1 MQTLSAPRQTLSAPR
16 AVIPRLGDILVE
28 QGIASAE
35 QIKHALEMQ
44 ASTGQRLGSILI
56 SSGLAT
62 EEQVTEARAVQMD
75 VGYVNVTQQAADPF
89 AVALVPHDI
98 AHRFLLL
105 PLSTEDGTDGTPGR
119 LLLAMVDPWDVE
131 ATDWVQRETRR
142 RIEPLLA
149 SESGLHAA
157 LERAYQ
163 SSKSDA
169 HSSAMSETIELASL
183 DSLDLAVPD
192 AEELDLGDHVRQ
204 GEQAPVIRF
213 VNTLFAEAVRRRTSD
228 IHIEPRKKDFLI
240 RYRVDGQLQTIKT
253 VPRNLL
259 AATVSRIKILAE
271 MDIAE
276 RRLPLDGRIAM
287 RVEGKNID
295 LRVSTLPTQYGER
308 VVMRILDR
316 STASMGLDELGF
328 SPHNLLAFN
337 SLIRK
342 PHGIILVTGPT
353 GSGKTT
359 TLYAALNALKSPT
372 TNIITCEDPVEYELE
387 GISQSNVNERAGLTF
402 ARQLRAILRQDPDVV
417 LVGEIR
423 DAETAEIAFRAA
435 LTGHLVLST
444 LHCNEA
450 AGAVSRLLDM
460 GVAPFLIAST
470 VAGVVAQRLVRRLCP
485 HCRRE
490 TFPDPDTLGL
500 YRALGGGVE
509 PGMNLWEAPGC
520 PKCDGKG
527 TQGRVAVHEVLTTN
541 TRINRLTM
549 ESAETHIIREAA
561 IENGMIP
568 MIGDGLDKLR
578 SGLTLLDDVQRKI
591 GVAMAE

>member
-1 MQTLSAPRQTLSAPR
+1 MQTFSAPR
-16 AVIPRLGDILVE
+16 ATIPRLGDILV
-28 QGIASAE
+28 QHGIATQE
-35 QIKHALEMQ
+35 QIKHALEAQ
-44 ASTGQRLGSILI
+44 ASTGQRLGTVLI
-56 SSGLAT
+56 ANGWAT
-62 EEQVTEARAVQMD
+62 EEQVTEARSVQME
-75 VGYVNVTQQAADPF
+75 VGYVDITQEIPDPF
-89 AVALVPHDI
+89 AVALVPLEV
-98 AHRFLLL
+98 AQRFLLL
-105 PLSTEDGTDGTPGR
+105 PLSMEDGEEGKPGR
-119 LLLAMVDPWDVE
+119 LRLAMVDPWDVE

-149 SESGLHAA
+149 SETGLLSA
-157 LERAYQ
+157 LERAYH
-163 SSKSDA
+163 SSQRDA
-169 HSSAMSETIELASL
+169 HSSEMSATIELASL
-183 DSLDLAVPD
+183 DSVDLAVPD

-213 VNTLFAEAVRRRTSD
+213 VNTLFSEAIRRRTSD

-276 RRLPLDGRIAM
+276 RRLPLDGRISM

-328 SPHNLLAFN
+328 SPHNLLSFN

-387 GISQSNVNERAGLTF
+387 GISQSNVNDRAGLTF

-490 TFPDPDTLGL
+490 TVPDTDTLAM
-500 YRALGGGVE
+500 YRALGGE
-509 PGMNLWEAPGC
+509 AAPGMTLWEGPGC

-527 TQGRVAVHEVLTTN
+527 TKGRVAVHEVLVAN
-541 TRINRLTM
+541 THINRLTM
-549 ESAETHIIREAA
+549 ESAETHIIRDAA

-578 SGLTLLDDVQRKI
+578 SGLTLMDDVQRKI
-591 GVAMAE
+591 GVALAE

>member
-1 MQTLSAPRQTLSAPR
+1 MQTFSAPR
-16 AVIPRLGDILVE
+16 AVIPRLGDILIE
-28 QGIASAE
+28 QGIADAD
-35 QIKHALEMQ
+35 QIQHALETQ
-44 ASTGQRLGSILI
+44 RATGQRLGSVLI
-56 SSGLAT
+56 ANGWAT
-62 EEQVTEARAVQMD
+62 EEQITEARSVQMD
-75 VGYVNVTQQAADPF
+75 VGYVNITLETPDPF
-89 AVALVPHDI
+89 AVALVP
-98 AHRFLLL
+98 AEVAQRFLLL
-105 PLSTEDGTDGTPGR
+105 PLCMEEGTDGKPGR
-119 LLLAMVDPWDVE
+119 LQLAMVDPWDVE

-142 RIEPLLA
+142 RIEPLLV
-149 SESGLHAA
+149 SESGLQAA

-163 SSKSDA
+163 SSRSDA
-169 HSSAMSETIELASL
+169 HSSEMSETIELASL

-192 AEELDLGDHVRQ
+192 AEELDLGDNVRQ

-213 VNTLFAEAVRRRTSD
+213 VNTLFSEAVRRRTSD

-316 STASMGLDELGF
+316 STASMSLDELGF
-328 SPHNLLAFN
+328 SAHNLLAFN

-359 TLYAALNALKSPT
+359 TLYAALNALRSPT

-402 ARQLRAILRQDPDVV
+402 ARQLRAILRQDPDIV

-490 TFPDPDTLGL
+490 AFPDADTTAI
-500 YRALGGGVE
+500 YRSLGGDPK
-509 PGMNLWEAPGC
+509 PGETLWEAPGC
-520 PKCDGKG
+520 PKCEGKG
-527 TQGRVAVHEVLTTN
+527 TRGRVAVHEVLTTN

-549 ESAETHIIREAA
+549 ESAETHIIRDAA
-561 IENGMIP
+561 IENGMVP
-568 MIGDGLDKLR
+568 MIGDGLEKLR

-591 GVAMAE
+591 GIALAE

>member
-1 MQTLSAPRQTLSAPR
+1 MQTLSAPRAT
-16 AVIPRLGDILVE
+16 IPRLGDILIE
-28 QGIASAE
+28 HGIATAD
-35 QIKHALEMQ
+35 QIRHALEIQ
-44 ASTGQRLGSILI
+44 ASSGQRLGTVLI
-56 SSGLAT
+56 GNGWAT
-62 EEQVTEARAVQMD
+62 EEQITEARSVQMD
-75 VGYVNVTQQAADPF
+75 VGYVNITQQVPDPF
-89 AVALVPHDI
+89 AVALVPAEI
-98 AHRFLLL
+98 AQRYLLL
-105 PLSTEDGTDGTPGR
+105 PLSMEDSADGKPGR
-119 LLLAMVDPWDVE
+119 LHLAMVDPWDVE

-149 SESGLHAA
+149 SETGLQAA

-163 SSKSDA
+163 SSRNDA
-169 HSSAMSETIELASL
+169 HSSEMSETIELASL

-213 VNTLFAEAVRRRTSD
+213 VNTLFSEAVRRRTSD

-316 STASMGLDELGF
+316 STASMSLDELGF
-328 SPHNLLAFN
+328 SPHNLLSFN

-359 TLYAALNALKSPT
+359 TLYAALNALRSPT

-490 TFPDPDTLGL
+490 AVPDADTLAM
-500 YRALGGGVE
+500 YRALGGDAA
-509 PGMNLWEAPGC
+509 PGMTLWEGPGC

-527 TQGRVAVHEVLTTN
+527 TRGRVAVHEVLVTN

-549 ESAETHIIREAA
+549 ESAETHILRDAA

-568 MIGDGLDKLR
+568 MIGDGLEKLR
-578 SGLTLLDDVQRKI
+578 SGLTILDDVQRKI

>member
-1 MQTLSAPRQTLSAPR
+1 M
-16 AVIPRLGDILVE
+16 IPRLGDILIE
-28 QGIASAE
+28 HGIASAD
-35 QIKHALEMQ
+35 QIKHALEIQ
-44 ASTGQRLGSILI
+44 ASTGQRLGTVLI
-56 SSGLAT
+56 AHGWAT
-62 EEQVTEARAVQMD
+62 EEQITEARSVQMD
-75 VGYVNVTQQAADPF
+75 VGYVDITQQTPDPF
-89 AVALVPHDI
+89 AVALVPLEI
-98 AHRFLLL
+98 AQRYLLL
-105 PLSTEDGTDGTPGR
+105 PLSMEDGTDGKPGR
-119 LLLAMVDPWDVE
+119 LHLAMVDPWDVE

-149 SESGLHAA
+149 SETGLQVA
-157 LERAYQ
+157 LERAYH
-163 SSKSDA
+163 SSQSDA
-169 HSSAMSETIELASL
+169 HSSEMSATIELASL
-183 DSLDLAVPD
+183 DSLDLVVPD

-213 VNTLFAEAVRRRTSD
+213 VNTLFSEAVRRRTSD

-276 RRLPLDGRIAM
+276 RRLPLDGRISM

-316 STASMGLDELGF
+316 STASMSLDELGF
-328 SPHNLLAFN
+328 SPHNLLSFN

-359 TLYAALNALKSPT
+359 TLYAALNALRSPT

-490 TFPDPDTLGL
+490 TVPEADTLAV
-500 YRALGGGVE
+500 YRALGGE
-509 PGMNLWEAPGC
+509 ATPGMTLWEGPGC

-527 TQGRVAVHEVLTTN
+527 TRGRVAVHEVLVAN

-549 ESAETHIIREAA
+549 ESAETHIIRDAA

-568 MIGDGLDKLR
+568 MIGDGLEKLR
-578 SGLTLLDDVQRKI
+578 SGLTILDDVQRKI
-591 GVAMAE
+591 GVALAE

>member
-1 MQTLSAPRQTLSAPR
+1 MQTLSAPRTT
-16 AVIPRLGDILVE
+16 IPRMGDILIE
-28 QGIASAE
+28 HGIATTE
-35 QIKHALEMQ
+35 QIKQALDMQ
-44 ASTGQRLGSILI
+44 ASTGQRLGSVLI
-56 SSGLAT
+56 GNGWAT
-62 EEQVTEARAVQMD
+62 EEQVTEARSVQMD
-75 VGYVNVTQQAADPF
+75 VGYVDVTLEVPDPF
-89 AVALVPHDI
+89 AIALVPLEI
-98 AHRFLLL
+98 AQRYLLL
-105 PLSTEDGTDGTPGR
+105 PLSMEDGTDGKPGR
-119 LLLAMVDPWDVE
+119 IRLAMVDPWDVE

-149 SESGLHAA
+149 SETGLQAA

-163 SSKSDA
+163 SSQNDV
-169 HSSAMSETIELASL
+169 HSSVMSETMELASL
-183 DSLDLAVPD
+183 DSLDMALPD

-213 VNTLFAEAVRRRTSD
+213 VNTLFSEAVRRRTSD

-240 RYRVDGQLQTIKT
+240 RYRVDGSLQTIKT

-276 RRLPLDGRIAM
+276 RRLPLDGRISM

-316 STASMGLDELGF
+316 STASMSLDELGF
-328 SPHNLLAFN
+328 SAHNLLSFN

-359 TLYAALNALKSPT
+359 TLYAALNALRSPA

-450 AGAVSRLLDM
+450 AGAVSRLIDM

-485 HCRRE
+485 HCRQE
-490 TFPDPDTLGL
+490 VTPSEDTLAM
-500 YRALGGGVE
+500 YQSLGGAVT
-509 PGMNLWEAPGC
+509 PGMTLWDAPGC

-527 TQGRVAVHEVLTTN
+527 TRGRVAVHEVLVTN

-549 ESAETHIIREAA
+549 ESAETHVIREAA

-568 MIGDGLDKLR
+568 MIGDGLEKLR

-591 GVAMAE
+591 GVAIAE

>member
-1 MQTLSAPRQTLSAPR
+1 MQTFSAPR
-16 AVIPRLGDILVE
+16 ATIPRLGDILIE
-28 QGIASAE
+28 HGIASAE
-35 QIKHALEMQ
+35 QIQHALETQ
-44 ASTGQRLGSILI
+44 ASTGQRLGTVLI
-56 SSGLAT
+56 GNGWAT
-62 EEQVTEARAVQMD
+62 EEQITEARSVQMD
-75 VGYVNVTQQAADPF
+75 VSYVDITQEVPDPF
-89 AVALVPHDI
+89 AVALVPAEI
-98 AHRFLLL
+98 AQRYLLL
-105 PLSTEDGTDGTPGR
+105 PLSMEDGLDGKPGR
-119 LLLAMVDPWDVE
+119 LHLAMVDPWDVE

-149 SESGLHAA
+149 SETGLQAA

-163 SSKSDA
+163 SSRNDA
-169 HSSAMSETIELASL
+169 NSSEMSETIELASL
-183 DSLDLAVPD
+183 DSLDLVVPG

-213 VNTLFAEAVRRRTSD
+213 VNTLFSEAVRRRTSD

-240 RYRVDGQLQTIKT
+240 RYRVDGQLETIKT

-316 STASMGLDELGF
+316 STASMSLDELGF
-328 SPHNLLAFN
+328 SAHNLLSFN

-359 TLYAALNALKSPT
+359 TLYAALNALRSPT

-423 DAETAEIAFRAA
+423 DADTAEIAFRAA

-460 GVAPFLIAST
+460 GIAPFLIAST
-470 VAGVVAQRLVRRLCP
+470 VVGVVAQRLVRRLCP
-485 HCRRE
+485 HCRVE
-490 TFPDPDTLGL
+490 VAPDADTLAM
-500 YRALGGGVE
+500 YQALGGAVT
-509 PGMNLWEAPGC
+509 PGMTLWEGPGC

-527 TQGRVAVHEVLTTN
+527 TRGRVAVHEVLVTN

-549 ESAETHIIREAA
+549 ESAETHILRDAA

-568 MIGDGLDKLR
+568 MIGDGLEKLR
-578 SGLTLLDDVQRKI
+578 SGLTILDDVQRKI
-591 GVAMAE
+591 GVTVME

>member
-1 MQTLSAPRQTLSAPR
+1 MQTLSAPHAT
-16 AVIPRLGDILVE
+16 IPRLGDILIE
-28 QGIASAE
+28 HGIASAD
-35 QIKHALEMQ
+35 QIKQALETQ
-44 ASTGQRLGSILI
+44 ASTGQRLGTVLI
-56 SSGLAT
+56 GNGWAT
-62 EEQVTEARAVQMD
+62 EEQITEARSVQMD
-75 VGYVNVTQQAADPF
+75 VGYVNITQEVPDPF
-89 AVALVPHDI
+89 AVALVPLEI
-98 AHRFLLL
+98 AQRYLLL
-105 PLSTEDGTDGTPGR
+105 PLALEDGVDGKPGR
-119 LLLAMVDPWDVE
+119 LHLAMVDPWDVE

-149 SESGLHAA
+149 SETGLQVA

-163 SSKSDA
+163 SSQNDV
-169 HSSAMSETIELASL
+169 HSTEMSATIELASL

-192 AEELDLGDHVRQ
+192 AEELDLGNHVRQ

-213 VNTLFAEAVRRRTSD
+213 VNTLFSEAVRRRTSD

-276 RRLPLDGRIAM
+276 RRLPLDGRISM

-328 SPHNLLAFN
+328 SPHNLLSFN

-359 TLYAALNALKSPT
+359 TLYAALNALRSPT

-402 ARQLRAILRQDPDVV
+402 ARQLRAILRQDPDIV

-423 DAETAEIAFRAA
+423 DQETAEIAFRAA

-490 TFPDPDTLGL
+490 TTPDPDTLAM
-500 YRALGGGVE
+500 YRALGGE
-509 PGMNLWEAPGC
+509 TSPGMTLWEGPGC

-527 TQGRVAVHEVLTTN
+527 TRGRVAVHEVLVSN

-591 GVAMAE
+591 GIALAE

>member
-1 MQTLSAPRQTLSAPR
+1 MQTLNPPSLAM
-16 AVIPRLGDILVE
+16 PRLGDILVQQGAITSE
-28 QGIASAE
+28 QLRE
-35 QIKHALEMQ
+35 ALEAQ
-44 ASTGQRLGSILI
+44 ASTGRRIGTTLMENGW
-56 SSGLAT
+56 AT
-62 EEQVTEARAVQMD
+62 EEQVTEARAVQME
-75 VGYVNVTQQAADPF
+75 VGYADLTRTVPDPF
-89 AVALVPHDI
+89 AIVLVP
-98 AHRFLLL
+98 AETAQRYLLL
-105 PLSTEDGTDGTPGR
+105 PLSMEDGVSNGPGR
-119 LLLAMVDPWDVE
+119 ITLAMVDPWDVE
-131 ATDWVQRETRR
+131 AIDFIQRETRR
-142 RIEPLLA
+142 RVEPLLS
-149 SESGLHAA
+149 SESGLRAA
-157 LERAYQ
+157 LDRAYQ
-163 SSKSDA
+163 NSRNDA
-169 HSSAMSETIELASL
+169 HSEAMSETIELASL
-183 DSLDLAVPD
+183 DSLDLAVPG
-192 AEELDLGDHVRQ
+192 EEDLDLSDPLKQ

-213 VNTLFAEAVRRRTSD
+213 VNTLFSEAVRRRTSD

-259 AATVSRIKILAE
+259 AATVSRIKILGE

-276 RRLPLDGRIAM
+276 RRLPLDGRIAL

-316 STASMGLDELGF
+316 STAGMSLGDLGF
-328 SPHNLLAFN
+328 SPHNLLNFN

-423 DAETAEIAFRAA
+423 DQETAEIAFRAA

-450 AGAVSRLLDM
+450 AGAVSRLIDM

-470 VAGVVAQRLVRRLCP
+470 VIGVVAQRLVRRLCP
-485 HCRRE
+485 HCKE
-490 TFPDPDTLGL
+490 EVFPDEEKLAL
-500 YRALGGGVE
+500 YRALGGV
-509 PGMNLWEAPGC
+509 PTPDLMLWNAPGC
-520 PKCDGKG
+520 PKCEGNG
-527 TQGRVAVHEVLTTN
+527 TRGRVAVHEVLTASTQ
-541 TRINRLTM
+541 IHRLTM
-549 ESAETHIIREAA
+549 ESAETHVIREAA
-561 IENGMIP
+561 IAGGMIP
-568 MIGDGLDKLR
+568 MLGDGMDKVR
-578 SGLTLLDDVQRKI
+578 AGLTTLEDVQRKI
-591 GVAMAE
+591 GVSMAD

>member
-1 MQTLSAPRQTLSAPR
+1 MQTLSAPRAT
-16 AVIPRLGDILVE
+16 IPRLGDILIE
-28 QGIASAE
+28 HRIATQD
-35 QIKHALEMQ
+35 QIKHSLELQ
-44 ASTGQRLGSILI
+44 ASTGQRLGTILI
-56 SSGLAT
+56 AHGWAT
-62 EEQVTEARAVQMD
+62 EEQVTEARSVQMD
-75 VGYVNVTQQAADPF
+75 VGYVDITQQIPDPF
-89 AVALVPHDI
+89 AVALVPHEI
-98 AHRFLLL
+98 AQRYLLL
-105 PLSTEDGTDGTPGR
+105 PLSMEDGTDDKPGR
-119 LLLAMVDPWDVE
+119 LHLAMVDPWDVE

-149 SESGLHAA
+149 SETGLQAA
-157 LERAYQ
+157 LERAYH
-163 SSKSDA
+163 SSQSDA
-169 HSSAMSETIELASL
+169 HSSEMSATIELASL

-213 VNTLFAEAVRRRTSD
+213 VNTLFSEAIRRRTSD
-228 IHIEPRKKDFLI
+228 IHIEPRKKDFMI

-276 RRLPLDGRIAM
+276 RRLPLDGRISM

-328 SPHNLLAFN
+328 SAHNLLSFN

-359 TLYAALNALKSPT
+359 TLYAALNALRSPT

-402 ARQLRAILRQDPDVV
+402 ARQLRAILRQDPDIV

-423 DAETAEIAFRAA
+423 DQETAEIAFRAA

-490 TFPDPDTLGL
+490 AVPEPDTLAV
-500 YRALGGGVE
+500 YRALGGDVA
-509 PGMNLWEAPGC
+509 PGMTLWEGPGC

-527 TQGRVAVHEVLTTN
+527 TRGRVAVHEVLVAN

-568 MIGDGLDKLR
+568 MIGDGLEKLR

-591 GVAMAE
+591 GVAMTE

>member
-1 MQTLSAPRQTLSAPR
+1 MQTFTAPRTI
-16 AVIPRLGDILVE
+16 IPRLGDILIE
-28 QGIASAE
+28 NGIASPE
-35 QIKHALEMQ
+35 QIQHALDMQ

-56 SSGLAT
+56 GNGWAT
-62 EEQVTEARAVQMD
+62 EEQITEARSVQMD
-75 VGYVNVTQQAADPF
+75 VGYANITLEVPDPF
-89 AVALVPHDI
+89 AVALVPAEI
-98 AHRFLLL
+98 AQRYLLL
-105 PLSTEDGTDGTPGR
+105 PLSMEEGLDGKPGR
-119 LLLAMVDPWDVE
+119 LQLAMVDPWDVE

-142 RIEPLLA
+142 RIEPLLV
-149 SESGLHAA
+149 SETGLQAA

-163 SSKSDA
+163 SSRNDA
-169 HSSAMSETIELASL
+169 HSSEMSETIELASL

-213 VNTLFAEAVRRRTSD
+213 VNTLFSEAVRRRTSD

-316 STASMGLDELGF
+316 STASMGLGELGF
-328 SPHNLLAFN
+328 SAHNLLAFN

-359 TLYAALNALKSPT
+359 TLYAALNALRSPT

-423 DAETAEIAFRAA
+423 DQETAEIAFRAA

-490 TFPDPDTLGL
+490 SAPDADTLAM
-500 YRALGGGVE
+500 YRALGGEMEAGE
-509 PGMNLWEAPGC
+509 TLWDAPGC

-527 TQGRVAVHEVLTTN
+527 TRGRVAVHEVLVTN

-549 ESAETHIIREAA
+549 ESAETHIIRDAA
-561 IENGMIP
+561 VENGMIP
-568 MIGDGLDKLR
+568 LIGDGLEKLR

-591 GVAMAE
+591 GVALAE

>member
-1 MQTLSAPRQTLSAPR
+1 MQTLSAPRAT
-16 AVIPRLGDILVE
+16 IPRLGDILIE
-28 QGIASAE
+28 HGIATAD
-35 QIKHALEMQ
+35 QIKHGLELQ
-44 ASTGQRLGSILI
+44 ASTGQRLGTILI
-56 SSGLAT
+56 AHGWAT
-62 EEQVTEARAVQMD
+62 EEQVTEARSVQMD
-75 VGYVNVTQQAADPF
+75 VGYVDVTQQTPDPF
-89 AVALVPHDI
+89 AVALVPHEI
-98 AHRFLLL
+98 AQRYLLL
-105 PLSTEDGTDGTPGR
+105 PLSMEDDSMDGKPGR
-119 LLLAMVDPWDVE
+119 LHIAMVDPWDVE

-149 SESGLHAA
+149 SETGLQAA
-157 LERAYQ
+157 LERAYH
-163 SSKSDA
+163 SSQSDA
-169 HSSAMSETIELASL
+169 HSSEMSATIELASL
-183 DSLDLAVPD
+183 DALDLAVPD

-213 VNTLFAEAVRRRTSD
+213 VNTLFSEAIRRRTSD
-228 IHIEPRKKDFLI
+228 IHIEPRKKDFLV

-276 RRLPLDGRIAM
+276 RRLPLDGRISM

-316 STASMGLDELGF
+316 STASMSLDELGF
-328 SPHNLLAFN
+328 SAHNLLSFN

-359 TLYAALNALKSPT
+359 TLYAALNALRSPT

-402 ARQLRAILRQDPDVV
+402 ARQLRAILRQDPDIV

-423 DAETAEIAFRAA
+423 DQETAEIAFRAA

-490 TFPDPDTLGL
+490 AVPEPDTLAV
-500 YRALGGGVE
+500 YRALGGEVS
-509 PGMNLWEAPGC
+509 PGMTLWEGPGC
-520 PKCDGKG
+520 VKCDGKG
-527 TQGRVAVHEVLTTN
+527 TRGRVAVHEVLVAN

-568 MIGDGLDKLR
+568 MIGDGLEKLR

-591 GVAMAE
+591 GVALAE

>member
-1 MQTLSAPRQTLSAPR
+1 MQTLNAPR
-16 AVIPRLGDILVE
+16 AVTPRLGDILVE
-28 QGIASAE
+28 HGIITVE
-35 QIKHALEMQ
+35 QIRHALEVQ
-44 ASTGQRLGSILI
+44 SSTGQRLGSVLV
-56 SSGLAT
+56 GNGWAT
-62 EEQVTEARAVQMD
+62 EEQVTEARAVQME
-75 VGYVNVTQQAADPF
+75 VGYVDLTTQVPDPF
-89 AVALVPHDI
+89 AVALIPVEI
-98 AHRFLLL
+98 AQRYLLL
-105 PLSTEDGTDGTPGR
+105 PLSVEDAPVNGR
-119 LLLAMVDPWDVE
+119 PQISLAMVDPWDVE
-131 ATDWVQRETRR
+131 AIDHVQRETRR
-142 RIEPLLA
+142 RVEPLLA
-149 SESGLHAA
+149 SESGLHSA
-157 LERAYQ
+157 LERAYHASQ
-163 SSKSDA
+163 NDA
-169 HSSAMSETIELASL
+169 HSEAMSETIELASL
-183 DSLDLAVPD
+183 DSLDLIVPD
-192 AEELDLGDHVRQ
+192 ESEIDLGDTVRQ

-213 VNTLFAEAVRRRTSD
+213 VNTLFSEAVRRRTSD

-240 RYRVDGQLQTIKT
+240 RYRIDGQLQTIKT
-253 VPRNLL
+253 VPRNLH
-259 AATVSRIKILAE
+259 AATVSRIKILGE

-276 RRLPLDGRIAM
+276 RRLPLDGRIAL

-328 SPHNLLAFN
+328 SPHNLLSFN

-359 TLYAALNALKSPT
+359 TLYAALNALRSPA
-372 TNIITCEDPVEYELE
+372 TNIMTCEDPIEYELE

-460 GVAPFLIAST
+460 GVPPFLIAST
-470 VAGVVAQRLVRRLCP
+470 VAGIVAQRLVRRLCP
-485 HCRRE
+485 VCRRE
-490 TFPDPDTLGL
+490 FFPDSDQLAMF
-500 YRALGGGVE
+500 RALGGGIV
-509 PGMNLWEAPGC
+509 PGMVLFEGPGC
-520 PKCDGKG
+520 AKCDGHG
-527 TQGRVAVHEVLTTN
+527 TRGRVAVHEVLVAN
-541 TRINRLTM
+541 TRIHRLTM
-549 ESAETHIIREAA
+549 ESAETHVIREAA

-568 MIGDGLDKLR
+568 MIGDGLEKLR
-578 SGLTLLDDVQRKI
+578 QGVTVLDDIQRKI
-591 GVAMAE
+591 GVSVGE

>member
-1 MQTLSAPRQTLSAPR
+1 MQTLSAPRTMT
-16 AVIPRLGDILVE
+16 PRLGDILVE
-28 QGIASAE
+28 QGAISPE
-35 QIKHALEMQ
+35 QLSQALELQ
-44 ASTGQRLGSILI
+44 TSTGQRLGNVLI
-56 SSGLAT
+56 GNGWAD
-62 EEQVTEARAVQMD
+62 EEQVTEARSVQMD
-75 VGYVNVTQQAADPF
+75 AVYVNMTRETPDPF
-89 AVALVPHDI
+89 AVALVAFEI
-98 AHRFLLL
+98 AHRYLLV
-105 PLSTEDGTDGTPGR
+105 PLSVDDSIDGKPGR
-119 LLLAMVDPWDVE
+119 IRLAMVDPWDVE
-131 ATDWVQRETRR
+131 AIDHVQRETRR
-142 RIEPLLA
+142 RVEPLLA
-149 SESGLHAA
+149 SETGLQAA
-157 LERAYQ
+157 LERAYHASQ
-163 SSKSDA
+163 NDA

-192 AEELDLGDHVRQ
+192 EGDLDVSDAVKQ

-213 VNTLFAEAVRRRTSD
+213 VNTLFSEAVRRRTSD

-253 VPRNLL
+253 VPRSLL
-259 AATVSRIKILAE
+259 AATVSRIKILGE

-276 RRLPLDGRIAM
+276 RRLPLDGRIAL

-316 STASMGLDELGF
+316 STASMSLGDLGF
-328 SPHNLLAFN
+328 SDHNLESFN
-337 SLIRK
+337 GIIRK

-460 GVAPFLIAST
+460 GVPPFLIAST
-470 VAGVVAQRLVRRLCP
+470 VVGIVAQRLVRRLCP
-485 HCRRE
+485 SCKE
-490 TFPDPDTLGL
+490 EFFPDDDTRAM
-500 YRALGGGVE
+500 YCALGGKDS
-509 PGMNLWEAPGC
+509 PDLMLYR
-520 PKCDGKG
+520 GKG
-527 TQGRVAVHEVLTTN
+527 CAKCEGHGSRGRVAVHEVLVAN
-541 TRINRLTM
+541 THIHRLTM
-549 ESAETHIIREAA
+549 EAAETHVIREAA
-561 IENGMIP
+561 IANGMIP
-568 MIGDGLDKLR
+568 MIGDGMDKVR
-578 SGLTLLDDVQRKI
+578 QGLTLLEDVQRKI
-591 GVAMAE
+591 GVALTE

>member
-1 MQTLSAPRQTLSAPR
+1 MQTFSAPR

-35 QIKHALEMQ
+35 QIKHALEAQ

-56 SSGLAT
+56 NTGLAT
-62 EEQVTEARAVQMD
+62 EEQITEARAVQMD
-75 VGYVNVTQQAADPF
+75 VGYVDVTRQAADPF
-89 AVALVPHDI
+89 AVALVPPDI
-98 AHRFLLL
+98 AQRFLLL
-105 PLSTEDGTDGTPGR
+105 PLSMEDGADGKPGR

-149 SESGLHAA
+149 SETGLHAA

-163 SSKSDA
+163 SSRNDE

-276 RRLPLDGRIAM
+276 RRLPLDGRISM
-287 RVEGKNID
+287 RVEGKNLD

-328 SPHNLLAFN
+328 SPHNLTAFN
-337 SLIRK
+337 ALIRK

-387 GISQSNVNERAGLTF
+387 GISQSNVNDRAGLTF

-490 TFPDPDTLGL
+490 IFPDPDTLGL
-500 YRALGGGVE
+500 YRALGGQTT
-509 PGMNLWEAPGC
+509 PGMTLWDAPGC

-549 ESAETHIIREAA
+549 ESAETHVIREAA
-561 IENGMIP
+561 IENGMVP

-591 GVAMAE
+591 GVALAE

>member
-1 MQTLSAPRQTLSAPR
+1 MS
-16 AVIPRLGDILVE
+16 E
-28 QGIASAE
+28 N
-35 QIKHALEMQ
+35 
-44 ASTGQRLGSILI
+44 
-56 SSGLAT
+56 GL
-62 EEQVTEARAVQMD
+62 Q
-75 VGYVNVTQQAADPF
+75 
-89 AVALVPHDI
+89 
-98 AHRFLLL
+98 
-105 PLSTEDGTDGTPGR
+105 
-119 LLLAMVDPWDVE
+119 
-131 ATDWVQRETRR
+131 
-142 RIEPLLA
+142 
-149 SESGLHAA
+149 AA

-163 SSKSDA
+163 SSRNDA
-169 HSSAMSETIELASL
+169 HSSEMSETIELASL

-213 VNTLFAEAVRRRTSD
+213 VNTLFSEAVRRRTSD

-316 STASMGLDELGF
+316 STASMSLDELGF
-328 SPHNLLAFN
+328 SAHNLLAFN

-359 TLYAALNALKSPT
+359 TLYAALNALRSPT

-490 TFPDPDTLGL
+490 SVPDTDTLAI
-500 YRALGGGVE
+500 YRSLGGELGQGE
-509 PGMNLWEAPGC
+509 PLWEAPGC

-527 TQGRVAVHEVLTTN
+527 TRGRVAVHEVLVSN

-549 ESAETHIIREAA
+549 EAAETHVLREAA

-591 GVAMAE
+591 GVAIAE

>member
-1 MQTLSAPRQTLSAPR
+1 MQTLSAPRTT
-16 AVIPRLGDILVE
+16 IPRMGDILIE
-28 QGIASAE
+28 MGIASTE
-35 QIKHALEMQ
+35 QIKHALEAQ
-44 ASTGQRLGSILI
+44 ASTGQRLGTILI
-56 SSGLAT
+56 SNGWAT
-62 EEQVTEARAVQMD
+62 EEQVTEARSVQMD
-75 VGYVNVTQQAADPF
+75 VGYINITQQTPDPF
-89 AVALVPHDI
+89 AVALVPLEI
-98 AHRFLLL
+98 AQRYLML
-105 PLSTEDGTDGTPGR
+105 PLSMEEGSENKPGR
-119 LLLAMVDPWDVE
+119 LQLAMVDPWDVE

-149 SESGLHAA
+149 SETGLMIA

-163 SSKSDA
+163 SEQNDA
-169 HSSAMSETIELASL
+169 HSTAMSETMELASL
-183 DSLDLAVPD
+183 DSMDLAVTD
-192 AEELDLGDHVRQ
+192 AEELDLGDNVRQ

-213 VNTLFAEAVRRRTSD
+213 VNTLFSEAVRRRTSD

-276 RRLPLDGRIAM
+276 RRLPLDGRISM

-328 SPHNLLAFN
+328 SPHNLLSFN

-359 TLYAALNALKSPT
+359 TLYAALNALRSPT

-387 GISQSNVNERAGLTF
+387 GISQSNVNERSGLTF
-402 ARQLRAILRQDPDVV
+402 ARQLRAILRQDPDIV

-490 TFPDPDTLGL
+490 TFPDEDTLAM
-500 YRALGGGVE
+500 YRALGGTTE
-509 PGMNLWEAPGC
+509 PGMNLWEATGC
-520 PKCDGKG
+520 VKCDGKG
-527 TQGRVAVHEVLTTN
+527 TRGRVAVHEVLVTN
-541 TRINRLTM
+541 THINRLTM
-549 ESAETHIIREAA
+549 ESAETNVIREAA

-568 MIGDGLDKLR
+568 MIGDGLAKVR
-578 SGLTLLDDVQRKI
+578 AGLTLLDDVQRKI
-591 GVAMAE
+591 GVAITE

>member
-1 MQTLSAPRQTLSAPR
+1 MQILSAPR
-16 AVIPRLGDILVE
+16 ATIPRLGDILIE
-28 QGIASAE
+28 HGIATLD

-44 ASTGQRLGSILI
+44 ASSGQRLGTVLI
-56 SSGLAT
+56 GNGWAT
-62 EEQVTEARAVQMD
+62 EEQITEARSVQLD
-75 VGYVNVTQQAADPF
+75 VGYVNITQQTPDPL
-89 AVALVPHDI
+89 AVALVPLEI
-98 AHRFLLL
+98 AQRYLLL
-105 PLSTEDGTDGTPGR
+105 PLSMEDGADGKPGR
-119 LLLAMVDPWDVE
+119 LHLAMVDPWDVE

-149 SESGLHAA
+149 SETGLLAA

-163 SSKSDA
+163 SSQNDA
-169 HSSAMSETIELASL
+169 HASAMSETIELANI
-183 DSLDLAVPD
+183 DALDLAVPD
-192 AEELDLGDHVRQ
+192 AQEMDLGDHIRQ

-213 VNTLFAEAVRRRTSD
+213 VNTLFSEAVRRRTSD
-228 IHIEPRKKDFLI
+228 IHIEPREKDFLI

-253 VPRNLL
+253 VPRSLL

-276 RRLPLDGRIAM
+276 RRLPLDGRISL

-316 STASMGLDELGF
+316 SSASMSLGELGF
-328 SPHNLLAFN
+328 SPHNLRSFD

-359 TLYAALNALKSPT
+359 TLYAALNALRSPT

-485 HCRRE
+485 HCRIE
-490 TFPDPDTLGL
+490 AVPDPDTLAM
-500 YRALGGGVE
+500 YHALGGEVS
-509 PGMNLWEAPGC
+509 PGMTLWEGPGC

-527 TQGRVAVHEVLTTN
+527 TRGRVAVHEVLVTN
-541 TRINRLTM
+541 TRFNRLTM
-549 ESAETHIIREAA
+549 EAAETHILRDAA
-561 IENGMIP
+561 IANGMIP
-568 MIGDGLDKLR
+568 MIGDGLEKLR
-578 SGLTLLDDVQRKI
+578 AGLTTLDDVQRKI
-591 GVAMAE
+591 GVSIAE

>member
-1 MQTLSAPRQTLSAPR
+1 MQTLNPPRLTT
-16 AVIPRLGDILVE
+16 PRLGDLLVE
-28 QGIASAE
+28 QGITTAE
-35 QIKHALEMQ
+35 QIRHALELQ
-44 ASTGQRLGSILI
+44 NSTGQRLGSILV
-56 SSGLAT
+56 GNGWAT
-62 EEQVTEARAVQMD
+62 EEQVTEARADQME
-75 VGYVNVTQQAADPF
+75 VGYVNVTVELPDPF
-89 AVALVPHDI
+89 AVALVPLDI
-98 AHRFLLL
+98 AQRYLLL
-105 PLSTEDGTDGTPGR
+105 PLTLDNPENGPGR
-119 LLLAMVDPWDVE
+119 IRLAMADPWDVE
-131 ATDWVQRETRR
+131 AIDHVQRETRR
-142 RIEPLLA
+142 RVEPLLA
-149 SESGLHAA
+149 SESGLLGA
-157 LERAYQ
+157 LERAYHA
-163 SSKSDA
+163 SENDA
-169 HSSAMSETIELASL
+169 HSSAMSATIELASL
-183 DSLDLAVPD
+183 DSLDLIVPED
-192 AEELDLGDHVRQ
+192 EEMDLGENVRQ

-213 VNTLFAEAVRRRTSD
+213 VNTLFSEAVRRRTSD

-276 RRLPLDGRIAM
+276 RRLPLDGRISL
-287 RVEGKNID
+287 RVEGKMVD

-316 STASMGLDELGF
+316 STASMSLDALGF
-328 SPHNLLAFN
+328 SPHNLDGFN
-337 SLIRK
+337 KLIRK

-372 TNIITCEDPVEYELE
+372 TNILTCEDPVEYELE

-470 VAGVVAQRLVRRLCP
+470 VVGVVAQRLVRRLCP
-485 HCRRE
+485 HCKRE
-490 TFPDPDTLGL
+490 FVPDEDTLAM
-500 YRALGGGVE
+500 YRALGGGE
-509 PGMNLWEAPGC
+509 ETGTTLWEGPGC
-520 PKCDGKG
+520 AKCDNQG
-527 TQGRVAVHEVLTTN
+527 TRGRVAVHEVLVAN
-541 TRINRLTM
+541 THIHRLTM
-549 ESAETHIIREAA
+549 EGAETQTIREAA
-561 IENGMIP
+561 VLNGMIP
-568 MIGDGLDKLR
+568 MIGDGLDKAR
-578 SGLTLLDDVQRKI
+578 QGLTVLEDVQRKI
-591 GVAMAE
+591 GVSMTD

>member
-1 MQTLSAPRQTLSAPR
+1 MQTFTAPR
-16 AVIPRLGDILVE
+16 AIIPRLGDILIE
-28 QGIASAE
+28 NGIASPE
-35 QIKHALEMQ
+35 QIRHALDTQ

-56 SSGLAT
+56 GSGWAT
-62 EEQVTEARAVQMD
+62 EEQITEARSVQMD
-75 VGYVNVTQQAADPF
+75 VGYVDITLEIPDPF
-89 AVALVPHDI
+89 AVALVPAEI
-98 AHRFLLL
+98 AQRYMLL
-105 PLSTEDGTDGTPGR
+105 PLSMEEGLDGKPGR
-119 LLLAMVDPWDVE
+119 LRLAMVDPWDVE

-142 RIEPLLA
+142 RIEPLLV
-149 SESGLHAA
+149 SETGLQSA

-163 SSKSDA
+163 SSRSDA
-169 HSSAMSETIELASL
+169 HSSEMSETIELASL
-183 DSLDLAVPD
+183 DSLDLAVTD

-213 VNTLFAEAVRRRTSD
+213 VNTLFSEAVRRRTSD

-316 STASMGLDELGF
+316 STASMSLGELGF
-328 SPHNLLAFN
+328 SSHNLLAFN

-359 TLYAALNALKSPT
+359 TLYAALNALRSPT

-470 VAGVVAQRLVRRLCP
+470 VAGIVAQRLVRRLCP

-490 TFPDPDTLGL
+490 SVPDADTLAM
-500 YRALGGGVE
+500 YRALGGEME
-509 PGMNLWEAPGC
+509 PGEPLWDAPGC

-527 TQGRVAVHEVLTTN
+527 TRGRVAVHEVLVSN
-541 TRINRLTM
+541 THINRLTM
-549 ESAETHIIREAA
+549 ESAETHIIRDAA

-568 MIGDGLDKLR
+568 MIGDGLEKLR

-591 GVAMAE
+591 GVALAE